1 MQPHLQGMKEVTQ
14 IDYDNTEKLLNA
26 HMSAWCTIMKG
37 DDRTTNNFQ
46 STNNMT
52 PPVYGLR
59 KDHKDFED
67 VNKDPPTRPVC
78 GAVVASNYRISH
90 FLSMI
95 FRPLIKES
103 VDVCESTEDLLSRIR
118 ECNQQQNLDK

>member
-26 HMSAWCTIMKG
+26 HVSAWCTIMKG

-46 STNNMT
+46 STNNMI

-67 VNKDPPTRPVC
+67 INKGHQQDQ
-78 GAVVASNYRISH
+78 
-90 FLSMI
+90 
-95 FRPLIKES
+95 S
-103 VDVCESTEDLLSRIR
+103 VG
-118 ECNQQQNLDK
+118 QW